1 MVHVLEN
8 LDNALGDN
16 DNNERE
22 LGELTE
28 KYELLA
34 EQFEKEKYR
43 RKEAEEVWTA
53 SSSMQ
58 MLYWQT
64 LLVLVSFDVTFL
76 SNCHHRYHCC
86 QVVSV
91 WSLHDY

>member
-1 MVHVLEN
+1 MMCASTHIRMYVRTYSHTCILDIFFSPDQFGPDAVQTLAPLVVNVLES

-34 EQFEKEKYR
+34 EQFEKEKQR
-43 RKEAEEVWTA
+43 RKDAEEV
-53 SSSMQ
+53 
-58 MLYWQT
+58 
-64 LLVLVSFDVTFL
+64 
-76 SNCHHRYHCC
+76 
-86 QVVSV
+86 
-91 WSLHDY
+91 

>member
-53 SSSMQ
+53 SCTV
-58 MLYWQT
+58 LYWQT
-64 LLVLVSFDVTFL
+64 LLLSMSFDVIFL
-76 SNCHHRYHCC
+76 SNCHHHYHCC
-86 QVVSV
+86 QIVHVR
-91 WSLHDY
+91 SLHDY